1 MPSPAENVR
10 LQFVAD
16 GSATYSNLSQWIFS
30 KGDISV
36 YFDQGLQ
43 APAAYSI
50 SVPTSSGYDLT
61 LAVPPVA
68 PVVITIL
75 RRIEITDPENFSPG
89 ASLTAEDLNT
99 RFDTSYLIEVDN
111 KYYAE
116 NIEVTYGLQSLSYT
130 DGSPLLPGTADIILP
145 VLSTP
150 GPTDAARVWAKDSTG
165 AIIDAPLDPSG
176 KSAAELETELA
187 SAVSPASSGAKMVGY
202 WNGIDATTVQDDLDL
217 RPKYSNPPVS
227 HQILAAGCET
237 LGGTLYVST
246 PTPVAPDT
254 FEVSV
259 GNNTAHYRT
268 SIAGAN
274 VSVDT
279 SENFTWDTGSPTP
292 PVAATGVSDTI
303 VATKGFVVGTTPTFT
318 EKATSAAAEAASLAD
333 PDPLHFYFSLLS

>member
-1 MPSPAENVR
+1 MSSPAENVK

-16 GSATYSNLSQWIFS
+16 GSATYSNLLQWIFS

-36 YFDQGLQ
+36 YFDQALQ
-43 APAAYSI
+43 DAATYSI
-50 SVPTSSGYDLT
+50 SVPTSSGYDIT
-61 LAVPPVA
+61 FSAPPLA

-116 NIEVTYGLQSLSYT
+116 NIEVTYGLQSLTYT
-130 DGSPLLPGTADIILP
+130 AGSPNLPGPADIILP

-150 GPTDAARVWAKDSTG
+150 GPTDAARVWGKDSTG
-165 AIIDAPLDPSG
+165 AIVDLPLDPSG

-187 SAVSPASSGAKMVGY
+187 SAVSPTSSGAKMVGY
-202 WNGIDATTVQDDLDL
+202 WDGLGATTVQDDLDL
-217 RPKYSNPPVS
+217 RPKYSNPPAS
-227 HQILAAGCET
+227 HTILADGCET

-259 GNNTAHYRT
+259 GDNTANYRT
-268 SIAGAN
+268 TVTGAN
-274 VSVDT
+274 VSVRT
-279 SENFTWDTGSPTP
+279 SEDFTWDQGSPTP
-292 PVAATGVSDTI
+292 PVAATGISDTI